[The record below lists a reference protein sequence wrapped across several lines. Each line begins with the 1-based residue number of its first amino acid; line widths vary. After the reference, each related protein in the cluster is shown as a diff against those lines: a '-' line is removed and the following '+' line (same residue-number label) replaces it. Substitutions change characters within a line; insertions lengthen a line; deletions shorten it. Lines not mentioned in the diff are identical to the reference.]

1 MARFA
6 AGDDVAGEPLF
17 ALLAPRIRAFFLRS
31 FLDATLAEGLTATTL
46 HRLRDV
52 RSSYRPEL
60 AGLALKAWIFG
71 IAGGVRRDELVRRY
85 GLPPHVGD
93 AELVQA
99 EARIT
104 GEQPA
109 VRTASPAVPSAD
121 AARAAI
127 ARLPESQRIIVHL
140 YGYEGLTFEQIAEVL
155 GSTTEAVRTRA
166 RIAYQTLQSDL
177 QTYLRSSGAP

>member
-6 AGDDVAGEPLF
+6 AGDDIAGEPLF

-31 FLDATLAEGLTATTL
+31 FLDASLAEGLTETTL

-52 RSSYRPEL
+52 RASYRPEL
-60 AGLALKAWIFG
+60 AGLALKTWIFG
-71 IAGGVRRDELVRRY
+71 IAAGVRRDELLRRY

-93 AELVQA
+93 EELVQA
-99 EARIT
+99 ESRIT

-109 VRTASPAVPSAD
+109 VRTGGGGIPSD

-140 YGYEGLTFEQIAEVL
+140 FGYEGLTFDQIAEVL